1 MRTEADADSR
11 PVEGS
16 IISKLQAAFSPTHLE
31 VLNESASHNVPRGSE
46 THFKVI
52 VVSDGFAGVGPLDR
66 HRLVNGALAD
76 ELAGCVL
83 LPRFA
88 TTPIVPASHP
98 RASRS
103 LAPCLA
109 GVCTRYRSWRR
120 LRRSGQRRATFRRR
134 HHASVGAIGESG
146 LYGLKVYYRSVPSR
160 GVQSHNLYHRYLAW
174 LGSHPLEMFINV
186 NGSTGHGF
194 YRVVYTQGVPRGGAR
209 GARPLH
215 YPLPRARRG
224 AASPRGRDTHVF
236 TCRVVTSRARRATG
250 ARTRGEYFEGTRR
263 PDSRVRRT
271 DKQ

>member
-88 TTPIVPASHP
+88 ITPIVPASHP
-98 RASRS
+98 RASRN
-103 LAPCLA
+103 LAPSS
-109 GVCTRYRSWRR
+109 R
-120 LRRSGQRRATFRRR
+120 
-134 HHASVGAIGESG
+134 
-146 LYGLKVYYRSVPSR
+146 R
-160 GVQSHNLYHRYLAW
+160 GVHALSIVAKTPAQWAKASHISPSPPC
-174 LGSHPLEMFINV
+174 LG
-186 NGSTGHGF
+186 GSN
-194 YRVVYTQGVPRGGAR
+194 R
-209 GARPLH
+209 
-215 YPLPRARRG
+215 
-224 AASPRGRDTHVF
+224 
-236 TCRVVTSRARRATG
+236 
-250 ARTRGEYFEGTRR
+250 
-263 PDSRVRRT
+263 
-271 DKQ
+271 

>member
-134 HHASVGAIGESG
+134 HHASVGVIGDRIERA
-146 LYGLKVYYRSVPSR
+146 LHGLKISKVGSAFTARFTAHSTVEECS
-160 GVQSHNLYHRYLAW
+160 NLYISSLACW
-174 LGSHPLEMFINV
+174 AHIHWRRI
-186 NGSTGHGF
+186 STF
-194 YRVVYTQGVPRGGAR
+194 
-209 GARPLH
+209 
-215 YPLPRARRG
+215 
-224 AASPRGRDTHVF
+224 
-236 TCRVVTSRARRATG
+236 
-250 ARTRGEYFEGTRR
+250 
-263 PDSRVRRT
+263 
-271 DKQ
+271 

>member
-83 LPRFA
+83 LSLFA

-160 GVQSHNLYHRYLAW
+160 RADCRAIYIYHRYLAW
-174 LGSHPLEMFINV
+174 LGAHTHWGCL
-186 NGSTGHGF
+186 STLTGVHGLRF
-194 YRVVYTQGVPRGGAR
+194 
-209 GARPLH
+209 
-215 YPLPRARRG
+215 LP
-224 AASPRGRDTHVF
+224 
-236 TCRVVTSRARRATG
+236 CRL
-250 ARTRGEYFEGTRR
+250 
-263 PDSRVRRT
+263 
-271 DKQ
+271 